1 MKNLSLGILILVT
14 LLPWSAPVLAQ
25 GRFGGHFMMGDGP
38 GMMSPLVLKK
48 LNLTD
53 DQKTQARIIMEA
65 HRQTLQTLFQ
75 QSETAREAMAD
86 QFYAAGD
93 LTTADF
99 TSQTQ
104 QINQW
109 QAQIMAEGLKT
120 SLAIRAILT
129 PEQLTQAAQIKDQIR
144 AMHAQMHRLFEQP

>member
-1 MKNLSLGILILVT
+1 
-14 LLPWSAPVLAQ
+14 
-25 GRFGGHFMMGDGP
+25 
-38 GMMSPLVLKK
+38 
-48 LNLTD
+48 
-53 DQKTQARIIMEA
+53 
-65 HRQTLQTLFQ
+65 
-75 QSETAREAMAD
+75 MAD

-129 PEQLTQAAQIKDQIR
+129 PEQLTQAAQIKDQMR
-144 AMHAQMHRLFEQP
+144 AMHAQMHSLFEQP